1 MWARNVIKSFILTVA
16 VVNRIKDN
24 EDEAF
29 NINLISAI
37 MMLPK

>member
-16 VVNRIKDN
+16 AVNRIKNN

-29 NINLISAI
+29 NINFSSNDVTK
-37 MMLPK
+37 P